1 MRQFCNFE
9 AAARQGAI
17 KIGAGGVNS
26 KYAPHPMSFSQ
37 ALSKAQKMTPEEFKK
52 YKSKYIDFLV
62 DMQGINYKVIPCVER
77 LAHTYTETTEYAFMF
92 SIECTSDKVLIV
104 HENVNPDR
112 STLIFLVKKETYDK
126 NIREIYDFLQ
136 SPEIN
141 KRSSLREKIV
151 DIRKAGILRYRS
163 INHDEMYSWKS
174 WITYYKNHA

>member
-1 MRQFCNFE
+1 MYMKGKTFFNGRWKVVEEIGKGTTGTVYKAVNNRGGVE
-9 AAARQGAI
+9 SYSAIKEILLPKDKKEILNMYSQGATDSDI
-17 KIGAGGVNS
+17 
-26 KYAPHPMSFSQ
+26 
-37 ALSKAQKMTPEEFKK
+37 
-52 YKSKYIDFLV
+52 
-62 DMQGINYKVIPCVER
+62 
-77 LAHTYTETTEYAFMF
+77 TECAFMF

-163 INHDEMYSWKS
+163 INHDEMYSILILS
-174 WITYYKNHA
+174 YLL